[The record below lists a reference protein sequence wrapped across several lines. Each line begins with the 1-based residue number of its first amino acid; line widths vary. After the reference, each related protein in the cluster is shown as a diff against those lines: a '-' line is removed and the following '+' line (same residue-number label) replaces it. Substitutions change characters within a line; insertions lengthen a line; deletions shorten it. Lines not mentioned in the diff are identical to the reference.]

1 MPRSRTKVPA
11 HARHKK
17 ILKQAKGFR
26 NRRKNTFR
34 IAHQSVWEAGQYAY
48 VGRKVKKRKF
58 RSLWIQRINAAVRI
72 HDDEMNYSQFINGL
86 TKAGI
91 VSCDQCRLKISKLR
105 IKETLCNLLRLVS
118 HNDCKSNVFTQSTP
132 KISQQQIIT

>member
-1 MPRSRTKVPA
+1 MARVKRGVIA
-11 HARHKK
+11 RARHKK
-17 ILKQAKGFR
+17 VLKQAKGFR

-58 RSLWIQRINAAVRI
+58 RSLWIQRINAAVRL
-72 HDDEMNYSQFINGL
+72 HDENMNYSQFINGL

-91 VSCDQCRLKISKLR
+91 EVDRKVMSDIA
-105 IKETLCNLLRLVS
+105 IKDPDAFGALVAQA
-118 HNDCKSNVFTQSTP
+118 KSALA
-132 KISQQQIIT
+132 

>member
-1 MPRSRTKVPA
+1 MPRSRAKVPA

-58 RSLWIQRINAAVRI
+58 RSLWIQRINAAVRL
-72 HDDEMNYSQFINGL
+72 HDENMNYSQFINGL

-91 VSCDQCRLKISKLR
+91 EVDRKVMSDIA
-105 IKETLCNLLRLVS
+105 IKDPDAFGALVAQA
-118 HNDCKSNVFTQSTP
+118 KSALA
-132 KISQQQIIT
+132 